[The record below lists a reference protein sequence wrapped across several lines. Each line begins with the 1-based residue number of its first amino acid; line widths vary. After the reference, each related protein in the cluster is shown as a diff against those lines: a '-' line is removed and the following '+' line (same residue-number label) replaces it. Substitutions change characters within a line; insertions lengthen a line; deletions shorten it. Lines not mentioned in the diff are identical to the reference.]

1 MHSRVQPLTRRLYAL
16 AAACLALALGSLPAW
31 AQTADAAMARIR
43 AHGEVVIG
51 YRQSSIPFSFLDTSQ
66 KPVGYTI
73 DLCMAVVDALRRKT
87 SRPDLKVR
95 YVPVDL
101 STVIPLLQNGSIDM
115 ECGSTV
121 HTLKR
126 AEQVDFSFITAAAA
140 DHLLVK
146 ADSKVQEIEDLA
158 GQTLAVPA
166 GSTNAALAQSINTQ
180 KQLNIR
186 FIFVKDQAEGF
197 LTLSTGRAAAYMSDD
212 VILSGLRQRSGK
224 PAAFRIT
231 GRNLSYLPYGIVIAP
246 NNSALAN
253 TINSTLAGIFKS
265 GQAKQLYEKWFAEIG
280 LHVDEAVQEIF
291 RVNSIPG

>member
-1 MHSRVQPLTRRLYAL
+1 MHSRLQPMTQRIYAL
-16 AAACLALALGSLPAW
+16 AVVCVAFASGCHPAW
-31 AQTADAAMARIR
+31 AQTADAAMARIN

-51 YRQSSIPFSFLDTSQ
+51 YRQSSIPFSYLDSSQ

-73 DLCMAVVDALRRKT
+73 DLCMAVVDTLKRQT

-95 YVPVDL
+95 FVAVDL

-121 HTLKR
+121 HTLRR
-126 AEQVDFSFITAAAA
+126 AAQVDFSFVTAAAA

-146 ADSKVQEIEDLA
+146 ADSKVREIEDLA
-158 GQTLAVPA
+158 GKSLAVPA
-166 GSTNAALAQSINTQ
+166 GSTNAALAQSINVQ
-180 KQLNIR
+180 KKLNIR

-212 VILSGLRQRSGK
+212 VILSGLKQRSGT
-224 PAAFRIT
+224 PEAFRIT
-231 GRNLSYLPYGIVIAP
+231 GRSLSYLPYGIVVAP

-253 TINSTLAGIFKS
+253 AINSTLAEAFKS
-265 GQAKQLYEKWFAEIG
+265 GRAQQLYEKWFARLG
-280 LHVDEAVQEIF
+280 MPVGPAVQEIF

>member
-1 MHSRVQPLTRRLYAL
+1 MHSRLQPPARRIYAL
-16 AAACLALALGSLPAW
+16 AAACFALVLGSLPAR

-73 DLCMAVVDALRRKT
+73 DLCMAVVDTLKRQI
-87 SRPDLKVR
+87 SRPDLKIR

-158 GQTLAVPA
+158 GQALAVPA

-224 PAAFRIT
+224 AAAFRIT

-253 TINSTLAGIFKS
+253 TINGTLAGIFKS

-280 LHVDEAVQEIF
+280 IHVDEAVQEIF

>member
-1 MHSRVQPLTRRLYAL
+1 MRSRLQPTARRLHAL
-16 AAACLALALGSLPAW
+16 AAAGLALTLGSLPAR

-51 YRQSSIPFSFLDTSQ
+51 YRQSSIPFSYLDTSQ

-73 DLCMAVVDALRRKT
+73 DLCMAVVDTLKRQT

-126 AEQVDFSFITAAAA
+126 AEQVNFSFITAAAA

-158 GQTLAVPA
+158 GLALAVPA

-224 PAAFRIT
+224 AAAFRIT

-246 NNSALAN
+246 NNSALEN

-265 GQAKQLYEKWFAEIG
+265 GQAKQLYEKWFAQIG
-280 LHVDEAVQEIF
+280 IHVDEAVQEIF
-291 RVNSIPG
+291 RLNSIPG

>member
-31 AQTADAAMARIR
+31 AQSADAAMARIR

-224 PAAFRIT
+224 AAAFRIT
-231 GRNLSYLPYGIVIAP
+231 GRDLSYLPYGIVIAP
-246 NNSALAN
+246 NNSALES
-253 TINSTLAGIFKS
+253 TINGTLAGIFKS
-265 GQAKQLYEKWFAEIG
+265 GQAKQLYEKWFAQIG
-280 LHVDEAVQEIF
+280 IHIDEAVQEIF

>member
-1 MHSRVQPLTRRLYAL
+1 MHSRLQPIARRIYAL
-16 AAACLALALGSLPAW
+16 AAASLALALGSLPAR
-31 AQTADAAMARIR
+31 AQTADATMARIR

-51 YRQSSIPFSFLDTSQ
+51 YRQSSIPFSYLDTSQ

-73 DLCMAVVDALRRKT
+73 DLCRAVVDTLKRQTARQ
-87 SRPDLKVR
+87 DLKVR

-158 GQTLAVPA
+158 GQALAVPA

-180 KQLNIR
+180 KRLNIR

-224 PAAFRIT
+224 PAAFRLT
-231 GRNLSYLPYGIVIAP
+231 GRSLSYLPYGIVIAP
-246 NNSALAN
+246 NNSALEN

-265 GQAKQLYEKWFAEIG
+265 GQAQQLYEKWFAQIG
-280 LHVDEAVQEIF
+280 IHVDAAVQEIF
-291 RVNSIPG
+291 RLNSIPG

>member
-1 MHSRVQPLTRRLYAL
+1 MHSRLQPIGRRIFAF
-16 AAACLALALGSLPAW
+16 AAAGLALALGSLPAR
-31 AQTADAAMARIR
+31 AQTADATMARIR

-51 YRQSSIPFSFLDTSQ
+51 YRQSSIPFSYLDTSQ

-73 DLCMAVVDALRRKT
+73 DLCMAVVDALKRQT

-158 GQTLAVPA
+158 GQALAVPT

-224 PAAFRIT
+224 AAAFRIT

-246 NNSALAN
+246 NNSALES

-265 GQAKQLYEKWFAEIG
+265 GQAKQLYEKWFAQIG

>member
-1 MHSRVQPLTRRLYAL
+1 MRSRLQPAARRIYAL
-16 AAACLALALGSLPAW
+16 AAACLAAALCSIPAR
-31 AQTADAAMARIR
+31 AQTADATMARIR

-51 YRQSSIPFSFLDTSQ
+51 YRQSSIPFSYLDTSQ

-73 DLCMAVVDALRRKT
+73 DLCMAVVDTLKRQT

-101 STVIPLLQNGSIDM
+101 SSVIPLLQNGSIDM

-158 GQTLAVPA
+158 GKALAVPV

-246 NNSALAN
+246 NNSALEN

-265 GQAKQLYEKWFAEIG
+265 GQAKQLYEKWFAQIG

>member
-1 MHSRVQPLTRRLYAL
+1 MHSRLQPVARRLYAL
-16 AAACLALALGSLPAW
+16 AAASLALAVGSLPAR

-51 YRQSSIPFSFLDTSQ
+51 YRQSSIPFSYLDTSQ

-73 DLCMAVVDALRRKT
+73 DLCRAVVDTLKRQT

-95 YVPVDL
+95 FVPVDL

-158 GQTLAVPA
+158 GQALAVPA

-180 KQLNIR
+180 KRLNIR

-212 VILSGLRQRSGK
+212 VILCGLRQRSGK
-224 PAAFRIT
+224 AADFRIT

-265 GQAKQLYEKWFAEIG
+265 GQAKQLYEKWFAQIG
-280 LHVDEAVQEIF
+280 LHVDAAVQEIF

>member
-1 MHSRVQPLTRRLYAL
+1 MHSRLQPIARRIYAL
-16 AAACLALALGSLPAW
+16 AAASLALALSSLPAR

-51 YRQSSIPFSFLDTSQ
+51 YRQSSIPFSYLDTSQ
-66 KPVGYTI
+66 KPVGYTL
-73 DLCMAVVDALRRKT
+73 DLCMAVVDTLKRQT

-158 GQTLAVPA
+158 GQALAVPA
-166 GSTNAALAQSINTQ
+166 GSTNAALAQSINLQ

-212 VILSGLRQRSGK
+212 VILAGLRQRSGK

-246 NNSALAN
+246 NNSALENA
-253 TINSTLAGIFKS
+253 INSTLAGIFKS
-265 GQAKQLYEKWFAEIG
+265 GQAKQLYEKWFAQMKSRSPR
-280 LHVDEAVQEIF
+280 HC
-291 RVNSIPG
+291 R

>member
-1 MHSRVQPLTRRLYAL
+1 VCSRREPIALRICLLAMAYVALTF
-16 AAACLALALGSLPAW
+16 GSLPAG
-31 AQTADAAMARIR
+31 AQTADAAMIRIK
-43 AHGEVVIG
+43 AHGEIVIG
-51 YRQSSIPFSFLDTSQ
+51 YRQASIPFSYLDASQ

-73 DLCMAVVDALRRKT
+73 DLCLAVVGAIKQRI

-95 YVPVDL
+95 FVPVDL

-126 AEQVDFSFITAAAA
+126 AAQVDFSFITAAAA
-140 DHLLVK
+140 DRLLVK
-146 ADSKVQEIEDLA
+146 ADSKVQEVEDLA
-158 GQTLAVPA
+158 GKSLAVPA

-180 KQLNIR
+180 KKLNIR

-212 VILSGLRQRSGK
+212 VILSGLKQRSGK
-224 PAAFRIT
+224 PAGFRIT
-231 GRNLSYLPYGIVIAP
+231 GRSLSYLPYGIVIAP
-246 NNSALAN
+246 NNSALAEAIN
-253 TINSTLAGIFKS
+253 TTLAESFKS
-265 GQAKQLYEKWFAEIG
+265 GRAKQLYEKWFALVG
-280 LHVDEAVQEIF
+280 MQVDEAVQEIF

>member
-1 MHSRVQPLTRRLYAL
+1 MHSRLQPIARRIYAL
-16 AAACLALALGSLPAW
+16 AAASLALALGSLPAR
-31 AQTADAAMARIR
+31 AQTADAAMARIK

-51 YRQSSIPFSFLDTSQ
+51 YRQSSIPFSYLDTRQ

-73 DLCMAVVDALRRKT
+73 DLCMAVVDTLKRQT

-95 YVPVDL
+95 FVPVDL

-158 GQTLAVPA
+158 GLALAVPA
-166 GSTNAALAQSINTQ
+166 GSTNAALAQSINLQ

-212 VILSGLRQRSGK
+212 VILSGLRQRSGR

-246 NNSALAN
+246 NNSALEN

-265 GQAKQLYEKWFAEIG
+265 GQAKQLYEKWFAQIG
-280 LHVDEAVQEIF
+280 IHVDEAVQEIF
-291 RVNSIPG
+291 RLNSIPG

>member
-1 MHSRVQPLTRRLYAL
+1 MHSRLQPIARRIYAL
-16 AAACLALALGSLPAW
+16 AAASLALALGSLPAR
-31 AQTADAAMARIR
+31 AQTADATMARIR

-51 YRQSSIPFSFLDTSQ
+51 YRQSSIPFSYLDTSQ

-73 DLCMAVVDALRRKT
+73 DLCMAVVDALKRQT

-146 ADSKVQEIEDLA
+146 ADSKVQEIEDLV
-158 GQTLAVPA
+158 GQVLAVPA

-246 NNSALAN
+246 NNSALES

-265 GQAKQLYEKWFAEIG
+265 GQAKQLYEKWFARIG

>member
-31 AQTADAAMARIR
+31 AQSADAAMARIR

-73 DLCMAVVDALRRKT
+73 DLCMAVVDTLRRKT

-224 PAAFRIT
+224 AAAFRIT

-253 TINSTLAGIFKS
+253 TINGTLAGIFKS

-280 LHVDEAVQEIF
+280 IHVDEAVQEIF

>member
-31 AQTADAAMARIR
+31 AQSADAAMARIR

-73 DLCMAVVDALRRKT
+73 DLCMAVVDTLRRKT

-224 PAAFRIT
+224 AAAFRIT

-246 NNSALAN
+246 NNSALES
-253 TINSTLAGIFKS
+253 TINGTLAGIFKS
-265 GQAKQLYEKWFAEIG
+265 GQAKQLYEKWFAQIG
-280 LHVDEAVQEIF
+280 IHFDEAVQEIF

>member
-31 AQTADAAMARIR
+31 AQSADAAMARIR

-224 PAAFRIT
+224 AAAFRIT
-231 GRNLSYLPYGIVIAP
+231 GRDLSYLPYGIVIAP
-246 NNSALAN
+246 NNSALES

-265 GQAKQLYEKWFAEIG
+265 GQAKQLYEKWFAQIG
-280 LHVDEAVQEIF
+280 IHFDEAVQEIF

>member
-1 MHSRVQPLTRRLYAL
+1 
-16 AAACLALALGSLPAW
+16 LGSLPAR

-51 YRQSSIPFSFLDTSQ
+51 YRQSSIPFSYLDTSQ
-66 KPVGYTI
+66 KPVGYTL
-73 DLCMAVVDALRRKT
+73 DLCMAVVDTLRRQT

-158 GQTLAVPA
+158 GQALAVPA
-166 GSTNAALAQSINTQ
+166 GSTNAALAQSINLQ

-197 LTLSTGRAAAYMSDD
+197 LTLRTGRAAAYMSDD

-246 NNSALAN
+246 NNSALEN

-265 GQAKQLYEKWFAEIG
+265 GQAKQLYEKWFAQIG

>member
-1 MHSRVQPLTRRLYAL
+1 MYSRLQPIARRSCAL
-16 AAACLALALGSLPAW
+16 AVVCVAIAACSLPAR
-31 AQTADAAMARIR
+31 AQTADAAMARIN
-43 AHGEVVIG
+43 AHSEVVIG
-51 YRQSSIPFSFLDTSQ
+51 YRQASIPFSYLDASQ

-73 DLCMAVVDALRRKT
+73 DLCMAVVDTLKRQT

-95 YVPVDL
+95 FVAVDL

-121 HTLKR
+121 HTLRR
-126 AEQVDFSFITAAAA
+126 AAQVDFSFVTAAAA

-146 ADSKVQEIEDLA
+146 ADSKVREIEDLA
-158 GQTLAVPA
+158 GKSLAVPA

-180 KQLNIR
+180 KKLNIR

-212 VILSGLRQRSGK
+212 VILSGLKQRSGT
-224 PAAFRIT
+224 PEAFRIT
-231 GRNLSYLPYGIVIAP
+231 GRSLSYLPYGIVVAP

-253 TINSTLAGIFKS
+253 AINSTLAEAFKS
-265 GQAKQLYEKWFAEIG
+265 GRAQQLYEKWFARLG
-280 LHVDEAVQEIF
+280 MPVDPAVQEIF

>member
-1 MHSRVQPLTRRLYAL
+1 MHSRLQPIARRVYAL
-16 AAACLALALGSLPAW
+16 AAASLALALGSLPAR

-51 YRQSSIPFSFLDTSQ
+51 YRQSSIPFSYLDTSQ
-66 KPVGYTI
+66 KPVGYTL
-73 DLCMAVVDALRRKT
+73 DLCRAVVDTLKRQT

-158 GQTLAVPA
+158 GQALAVPA
-166 GSTNAALAQSINTQ
+166 GSTNAALAQSINLQ

-197 LTLSTGRAAAYMSDD
+197 LTLSTGRAAAYMSDG

-246 NNSALAN
+246 NNSALEN

-265 GQAKQLYEKWFAEIG
+265 GQAKQLYEKWFAQIG

>member
-16 AAACLALALGSLPAW
+16 AAACLALALGSFPAW
-31 AQTADAAMARIR
+31 AQSADAAMARIR

-73 DLCMAVVDALRRKT
+73 DLCMAVVDTLRRKT

-224 PAAFRIT
+224 AAAFRIT

-246 NNSALAN
+246 NNSALES
-253 TINSTLAGIFKS
+253 TINGTLAGIFKS
-265 GQAKQLYEKWFAEIG
+265 GQAKQLYEKWFAQIG
-280 LHVDEAVQEIF
+280 IHFDEAVQEIF

>member
-1 MHSRVQPLTRRLYAL
+1 MHSRLQPIAQRLCTL
-16 AAACLALALGSLPAW
+16 AAACLALALGSLPAR
-31 AQTADAAMARIR
+31 AQTADATMARIR

-51 YRQSSIPFSFLDTSQ
+51 YRQSSIPFSYLDASQ

-73 DLCMAVVDALRRKT
+73 DLCRAVVDTLKRQT

-158 GQTLAVPA
+158 GQSLAVPA

-212 VILSGLRQRSGK
+212 VILSGLRQRSSK

-231 GRNLSYLPYGIVIAP
+231 GRSLSYLPYGIVIAP

-265 GQAKQLYEKWFAEIG
+265 GQAKQLYEKWFGQIG
-280 LHVDEAVQEIF
+280 IHLDEAVQEIF